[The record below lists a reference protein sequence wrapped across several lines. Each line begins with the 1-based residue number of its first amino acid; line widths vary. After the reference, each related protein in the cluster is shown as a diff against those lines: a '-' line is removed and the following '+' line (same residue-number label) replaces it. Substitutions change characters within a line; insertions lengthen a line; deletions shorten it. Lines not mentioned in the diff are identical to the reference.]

1 MTNFVPEKLYK
12 KFLENMPIFC
22 IDFLYKCDH
31 EYLLLKR
38 VDEPLKNIFWLPGG
52 RLRLNET
59 IDDFALRVQERETG
73 RFIKEYELIGFSNYL
88 FQISKN
94 ARAIHTPTLLF
105 KIKIEKKFIPILDNT
120 HSDYIWTNKLPK
132 EFVMN
137 LINFR
142 KI

>member
-1 MTNFVPEKLYK
+1 
-12 KFLENMPIFC
+12 MPIFC